1 MFLVAFGSVYC
12 ASRVLGLGEHE
23 GLWMMIAGPL
33 LVLFDLG
40 YRHLESAAL
49 FRGAFGGSFLFIPL
63 WLWGLFWTA
72 LGAYY
77 QLTS

>member
-1 MFLVAFGSVYC
+1 MFLVAFGSAYGVL
-12 ASRVLGLGEHE
+12 RVLGLGEHE

-40 YRHLESAAL
+40 YRNLEHAAI
-49 FRGAFGGSFLFIPL
+49 FRGVLGGAFLFIPL

-77 QLTS
+77 HFHG